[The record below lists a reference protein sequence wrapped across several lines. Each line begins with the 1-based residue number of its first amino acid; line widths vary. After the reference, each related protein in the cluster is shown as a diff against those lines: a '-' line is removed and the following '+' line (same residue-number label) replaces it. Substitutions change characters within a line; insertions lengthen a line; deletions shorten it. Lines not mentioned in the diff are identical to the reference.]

1 MIEGLPMSTIALAIN
16 VLGLPGLIFVIW
28 YVDQKRLDKVL
39 RNYKDDMAR
48 VIRMYEDNVLLVKNY
63 QRLADDLAGIIQLNT
78 QVQTRLVEK
87 IDNNMFCPM
96 IRKEG
101 PR

>member
-1 MIEGLPMSTIALAIN
+1 VIEGLPMSTIALAIN